1 MKLKNLFVA
10 TAILASVATFAQ
22 KDELKTLKKLY
33 GKEELKGE
41 DLASYKAT
49 LAKLEP
55 IATEEGDK
63 IYTNFYKVMLP
74 ILEMSAI
81 DKNTPAVQQQMQMM
95 KIANPKTILELANGL
110 NATLDYEKKTGKK
123 VQTDDINETITSFK
137 PMFWEMVV
145 GYEKQKMYK
154 QTADMLYAIYQLDK
168 KDQEKLYLAANYDL
182 QANDMD
188 KALAHFQ
195 ELKSIGYTGE
205 KTNYIAKN
213 KASNQDESFDKKE
226 DRDNML
232 KLGTHILPREEK
244 VPSKKGEIV
253 KNIVLI
259 LVEKG
264 KTEEAKAAFA
274 DAKKENPNDTS
285 LLLAEADMYYK
296 LKDLNKYQSIINDVL
311 AKNPNDYDL
320 IFNLGVTSAEL
331 GRYNEAENYYKRA
344 IELKPDY
351 YNAYLNLADVKLKP
365 DADLV
370 KEINS
375 LGTSD
380 KDLKKYETLKT
391 KRQKL
396 FTDALPILEKAYQ
409 LNPDDETVKGNLLSV
424 YRFLEM
430 DDKAKA
436 LKAKM

>member
-1 MKLKNLFVA
+1 MKITKLLVA
-10 TAILASVATFAQ
+10 VSVLISAVTFAQ
-22 KDELKTLKKLY
+22 KDELKTLKKIY
-33 GKEELKGE
+33 AKDEIKGE
-41 DLASYKAT
+41 DLANYKAT

-55 IATEEGDK
+55 LATEEGDK
-63 IYTNFYKVMLP
+63 VYTNFYKGMLP
-74 ILEMSAI
+74 LLDIMSI
-81 DKNTPAVQQQMQMM
+81 DKNTPAAQQQMQIM
-95 KIANPKTILELANGL
+95 KVANPKNVLDMANAL

-123 VQTDDINETITSFK
+123 VYTDDINETITNYK
-137 PMFWEMVV
+137 PMLWQLVLQ
-145 GYEKQKMYK
+145 YDQQKAHK
-154 QTADMLYAIYQLDK
+154 QTADLLYAIYHLDK

-182 QANDMD
+182 QANDTD

-195 ELKSIGYTGE
+195 ELKAIGYTGE
-205 KTNYIAKN
+205 GTSYIAKN
-213 KASNQDESFDKKE
+213 KASNNDEPFATKE
-226 DRDNML
+226 DRDNMV

-244 VPSKKGEIV
+244 IPSKKGEIV
-253 KNIVLI
+253 KNIALI

-264 KTEEAKAAFA
+264 KTDEAKAAFA
-274 DAKKENPNDTS
+274 EAKKENPNDTAI
-285 LLLAEADMYYK
+285 LLAEADMYYK
-296 LKDLNKYQSIINDVL
+296 LKDLSKYQSIINDVL
-311 AKNPNDYDL
+311 AKNPNDYEL
-320 IFNLGVTSAEL
+320 IFNLGVTSGEL
-331 GRYNEAENYYKRA
+331 GRYDEAEAYYKKTLD
-344 IELKPDY
+344 IKPDY
-351 YNAYLNLADVKLKP
+351 YNAYLNLADLKLKP

-396 FTDALPILEKAYQ
+396 FNEALPILEKAYE
-409 LNPDDETVKGNLLSV
+409 LKPDDEVVKSNLLSV